1 MLNMKTKQL
10 NNAKELYKN
19 LFAIEFES
27 TIEGDW
33 TLDNDSLE
41 AELFLELSEEGK
53 KVYAMSQAKQ
63 WANTVLE
70 MEEEEFRSF
79 YGNDLD

>member
-1 MLNMKTKQL
+1 MKTKQL

-53 KVYAMSQAKQ
+53 KVYAMSQAKL
-63 WANTVLE
+63 WANTVMG